1 MAPVHATTTM
11 RDSEEGEEP
20 MTSTVV
26 RGFNPNELEAV
37 IKNIGKFDPAKH
49 DPLDFLKNLEGYA
62 EVYQFTDGDACVL
75 LRMCLPDTLSGA
87 LNQKVKNR
95 TANKS
100 ERKQALLDVLGVM
113 SVNWDRIS
121 EMQMRKGEHP
131 AAFSERLLE
140 TFKTFSGNPE
150 ITQND
155 ISFKTADV
163 ILAIMSSYAERGV
176 TNIVT
181 AERVD
186 ESHLL
191 IKISKCDSSTRS
203 AVTMFVTPLSAYDDI
218 IAKMTQFYNNNANEK
233 KSHPVSAINVKTP
246 YQSNDR
252 DGYRKEEGRDTAER
266 VERPPPYNP
275 DNLPVCYSCGKEG
288 HISRVCK
295 SHLKRTGPKIDLNLL
310 KTTVDRLSKEN
321 EELRSNLEKQ
331 RSQVKSSSA

>member
-62 EVYQFTDGDACVL
+62 EVYQFTDSDACVL

-155 ISFKTADV
+155 ISFKTA
-163 ILAIMSSYAERGV
+163 L
-176 TNIVT
+176 
-181 AERVD
+181 
-186 ESHLL
+186 
-191 IKISKCDSSTRS
+191 ISKCDSSTRA

>member
-155 ISFKTADV
+155 ISFKTA
-163 ILAIMSSYAERGV
+163 L
-176 TNIVT
+176 
-181 AERVD
+181 
-186 ESHLL
+186 
-191 IKISKCDSSTRS
+191 ISKCDSSTRS